1 MLIQKE
7 LEQLVKQKEEESLE
21 LERVLKVE
29 NKNRDAKKK
38 YENIQKSL
46 ILLREIVEYVSSC
59 EWLRVDAAARYKFHL
74 EYDRKALIKKELEEI
89 GITAHD
95 ENYEEMYKK
104 REKTIKVVISAANKR
119 LRSKIGYE
127 TLRLIREGQI
137 ADAKASF
144 YLASGRAKLTDY
156 IEELVLDGLPS
167 ADSKFKYRYS
177 IMDCMTQID
186 YLYSHSKY
194 KVEQDKQKA
203 IEDEEKMA
211 WVLNEIK
218 DGNTQILGLIMGKV
232 DYQWFIDKIK
242 EKHQIK

>member
-7 LEQLVKQKEEESLE
+7 LEHLVKQKEEEL
-21 LERVLKVE
+21 LDFKRVMVIEPK
-29 NKNRDAKKK
+29 NKDLKKK
-38 YENIQKSL
+38 YENTQKAL
-46 ILLREIVEYVSSC
+46 VLLGEIVEYVNDC
-59 EWLRVDAAARYKFHL
+59 EWLRIDAAARYKYHL
-74 EYDRKALIKKELEEI
+74 ENGRTALIKKELEEM

-95 ENYEEMYKK
+95 ENYEEMYEK
-104 REKTIKVVISAANKR
+104 REKTIKVVISEANKR
-119 LRSKIGYE
+119 LKSKLGNE

-156 IEELVLDGLPS
+156 IDEMVLDGLPS
-167 ADSKFKYRYS
+167 ADSKVKYRYS
-177 IMDCMTQID
+177 MMDCMTQID
-186 YLYSHSKY
+186 YLHSHSKF
-194 KVEQDKQKA
+194 KLEQDKQKV

-242 EKHQIK
+242 EKHK